1 VSRVGLFHVRGCE
14 IGIREVGVHGAAKRS
29 DSVSYP
35 DGVNGMRRVMRAL
48 GDAALVRA
56 MRGGK
61 PEAWQEFDARF
72 RPLLETYAQRTGIPR
87 GDWDSCVVDVLDDAA
102 MRLGAADAADAEIP
116 ASVHAYLIRS
126 AYYARL
132 HLKRDVERRE
142 RNYELAARDASPEGV
157 IRALCSE
164 AALRD
169 SADPFTRTDER
180 ARAALER
187 FVALLDSHLDVEER
201 HMLGWVGEGVPRRQ
215 IAEWMGAN
223 YEAVRKRILRIGARV
238 RRLVPVLL
246 SELAPEDR
254 VEVERLLRRFDVTG
268 LAAERAANTRKD
280 NAG

>member
-1 VSRVGLFHVRGCE
+1 M
-14 IGIREVGVHGAAKRS
+14 
-29 DSVSYP
+29 SYP
-35 DGVNGMRRVMRAL
+35 DGVNGMRRVLCAL
-48 GDAALVRA
+48 GDTALVRA
-56 MRGGK
+56 MRAGK

-72 RPLLETYAQRTGIPR
+72 RPLLEIYAERTGIPR

-102 MRLGAADAADAEIP
+102 MRLATADAEIP
-116 ASVHAYLIRS
+116 ASIHAYLVRS

-142 RNYELAARDASPEGV
+142 RNYELAARDGSPEGV

-169 SADPFTRTDER
+169 SADPFTRSDER
-180 ARAALER
+180 ARVALER

-223 YEAVRKRILRIGARV
+223 YEAVRKRILRIGARL
-238 RRLVPVLL
+238 RRLVPMLL
-246 SELAPEDR
+246 CELAPEDR
-254 VEVERLLRRFDVTG
+254 VEVERLLRRLDVTG
-268 LAAERAANTRKD
+268 NSAERAANTRKE